1 MKTNMPLF
9 PLETVLFPGMVMPLH
24 IFEPRYLKMVDDCLD
39 NQCQFGVV
47 LIEEGRETGSHAKP
61 HTVGTAARISRVNR
75 LPDGR
80 MDLTIAGTH
89 RFRIQELD
97 HSRPVLSGSTCAFP
111 MINAST
117 RLAEQMAR
125 QVRPKVLEYVE
136 LLSDASNTRLRLDRL
151 PDDPKALSILVA
163 IALQISNAEKQR
175 LLEMPG
181 VPEIL
186 DRERFLLSLE
196 TMVIRHMVATQKEVE
211 GMGMG
216 STGYMFP
223 N

>member
-1 MKTNMPLF
+1 MTTNMPLF

-24 IFEPRYLKMVDDCLD
+24 IFEPRYLKMVNHCVD

-47 LIEEGRETGSHAKP
+47 LIEEGSEAGSHAKP
-61 HTVGTAARISRVNR
+61 YTVGTAARISKVNH

-80 MDLTIAGTH
+80 MDITIAGTH

-97 HSRPVLSGSTCAFP
+97 HGRPVLTGTTCAFP
-111 MINAST
+111 MVNAST

-125 QVRPKVLEYVE
+125 QVRPKVLEYVD

-163 IALQISNAEKQR
+163 IALQVSNEEKQR
-175 LLEMPG
+175 LLEIPG
-181 VPEIL
+181 IPEIL

-196 TMVIRHMVATQKEVE
+196 TMLIRHMVATQKEVE
-211 GMGMG
+211 RMGMG
-216 STGYMFP
+216 STGYIFP